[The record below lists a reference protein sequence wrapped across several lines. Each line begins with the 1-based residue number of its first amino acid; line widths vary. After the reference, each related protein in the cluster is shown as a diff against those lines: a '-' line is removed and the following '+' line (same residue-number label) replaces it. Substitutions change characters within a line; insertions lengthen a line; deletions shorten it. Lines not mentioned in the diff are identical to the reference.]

1 MVSLFHL
8 WQKSKLKYVQHNR
21 GIIAIHALFF
31 FSMNYSH
38 ADASDGKRATL
49 GVHYWNSPY
58 QARGIKVKPYVE
70 RKAVR
75 FCAMRT
81 SRPRNGAT
89 CT

>member
-1 MVSLFHL
+1 MVSPFHL

-58 QARGIKVKPYVE
+58 QARGIEVKLEDADLWPLQQRSPE
-70 RKAVR
+70 CGHH
-75 FCAMRT
+75 F
-81 SRPRNGAT
+81 
-89 CT
+89 